1 MNRVIARLPESMSE
15 LCLVRMGI
23 QVRGLSAW
31 LLARRLRLAIA
42 ADARQAIA
50 ASAGLLESQAFTI
63 TINHFG
69 FLQYWR
75 SFEELDA
82 WSRREPHSEWLR
94 AAVERMRL
102 KQDLGVYHETF
113 LVSAPDVESIFLNCR
128 PTGLAA
134 FGLLCE
140 PVGPL
145 TTSRGRLG
153 KSKR

>member
-1 MNRVIARLPESMSE
+1 MNRLIARLPEPMSE

-23 QVRGLSAW
+23 QVRSLSAW
-31 LLARRLRLAIA
+31 LLARRLRSGIV
-42 ADARQAIA
+42 ADAREAMA
-50 ASAGLLESQAFTI
+50 TSAGLLESQAFTI
-63 TINHFG
+63 GIDHFG

-75 SFEELDA
+75 SFDELDA
-82 WSRREPHSEWLR
+82 WSRRAPHSEWWR
-94 AAVERMRL
+94 TAVERMRL

-113 LVSAPDVESIFLNCR
+113 LVNARDVESISLDCR

-134 FGLLCE
+134 FGLLGE

-153 KSKR
+153 KSKG

>member
-1 MNRVIARLPESMSE
+1 MDRVIARLPESMSE

-31 LLARRLRLAIA
+31 LLARRLRSAIA
-42 ADARQAIA
+42 ADARRAIA
-50 ASAGLLESQAFTI
+50 ASAGLLESQAFAI
-63 TINHFG
+63 GINHFG

-82 WSRREPHSEWLR
+82 WSRREPHSDWWG
-94 AAVERMRL
+94 AAVQRMRL

-113 LVSAPDVESIFLNCR
+113 LVDARDVESIFLNCH

-134 FGLLCE
+134 FGLLGE

-145 TTSRGRLG
+145 TTTRGRLG
-153 KSKR
+153 KSER

>member
-1 MNRVIARLPESMSE
+1 MNRVIARLPESMGE

-31 LLARRLRLAIA
+31 LLARRLRSAIA
-42 ADARQAIA
+42 ADARRAIA

-63 TINHFG
+63 GINHFG

-82 WSRREPHSEWLR
+82 WSRREPHSEWWR

-113 LVSAPDVESIFLNCR
+113 LVDASDVESIFLNCR

-134 FGLLCE
+134 FGLLGE

>member
-31 LLARRLRLAIA
+31 LLARRLRWAIA
-42 ADARQAIA
+42 ADARRAMA

-63 TINHFG
+63 GINHFG

-82 WSRREPHSEWLR
+82 WSRREPHSEWWR
-94 AAVERMRL
+94 AAV
-102 KQDLGVYHETF
+102 G
-113 LVSAPDVESIFLNCR
+113 AN
-128 PTGLAA
+128 AA
-134 FGLLCE
+134 
-140 PVGPL
+140 
-145 TTSRGRLG
+145 
-153 KSKR
+153 